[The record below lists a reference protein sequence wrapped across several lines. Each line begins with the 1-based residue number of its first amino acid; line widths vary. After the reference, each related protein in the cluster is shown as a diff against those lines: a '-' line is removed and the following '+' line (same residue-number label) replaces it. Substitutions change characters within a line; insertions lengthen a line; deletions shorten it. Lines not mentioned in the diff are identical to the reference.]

1 MSRTAPPPSPTET
14 NPSSS
19 GPPRSSSS
27 RPRSPSPTSSRA
39 APNAPATSS
48 RSRPRSSARSGA
60 SSAVACLRVSKD
72 ELTQELGLEAQR
84 AAILAWAQR
93 QGVSIVAWVN
103 EEVSGGAEL
112 DERPRLLAAVAAV
125 EAHRAGYLVFHRL
138 DRFARN
144 TTTAALVQSAL
155 SRVGASLVSADGVGN
170 GDDPASRLVR
180 GILLEVAAF
189 ERSLIQARI
198 VAALAVKRRRGELVG
213 GVPYGYRFTEG
224 PPKRGR
230 GGQTRPVRLLVP
242 EPEEQATLSEA
253 RRLRAAGR
261 SVRQVIAELAAQG
274 RTSRTGRPFA
284 VSAMHAMLRRGEGGG
299 REGD

>member
-1 MSRTAPPPSPTET
+1 M
-14 NPSSS
+14 
-19 GPPRSSSS
+19 
-27 RPRSPSPTSSRA
+27 
-39 APNAPATSS
+39 
-48 RSRPRSSARSGA
+48 
-60 SSAVACLRVSKD
+60 ACLRVSKD

-170 GDDPASRLVR
+170 GD
-180 GILLEVAAF
+180 
-189 ERSLIQARI
+189 
-198 VAALAVKRRRGELVG
+198 
-213 GVPYGYRFTEG
+213 
-224 PPKRGR
+224 
-230 GGQTRPVRLLVP
+230 
-242 EPEEQATLSEA
+242 
-253 RRLRAAGR
+253 
-261 SVRQVIAELAAQG
+261 AAQG
-274 RTSRTGRPFA
+274 PISMRNVERGRPA
-284 VSAMHAMLRRGEGGG
+284 WSNLRLLEAPAPANGPPNDGGPSNGKGLGIEMALCSASRACDGFHLQSRNKMGFWDALRSTAARAARCSAG
-299 REGD
+299 RP